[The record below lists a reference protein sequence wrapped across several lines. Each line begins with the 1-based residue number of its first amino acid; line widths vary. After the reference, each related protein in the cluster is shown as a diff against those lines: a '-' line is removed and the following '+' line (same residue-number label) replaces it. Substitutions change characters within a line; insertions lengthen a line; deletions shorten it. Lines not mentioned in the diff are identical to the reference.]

1 MSKIHDESVTV
12 PYIVYEGELA
22 RQERKEKR
30 LIIVIAL
37 TIILLFASNAAWL
50 YAWMQYDYASSDS
63 SVKIDGK
70 DGVANYIGNDGDI
83 NNGEDTGEKEST
95 NSN

>member
-22 RQERKEKR
+22 RQERKENR
-30 LIIVIAL
+30 LIVVIAL

-50 YAWMQYDYASSDS
+50 YAWMQYDYTSEE
-63 SVKIDGK
+63 SVSINGADGI
-70 DGVANYIGNDGDI
+70 ANYIGKNGDI
-83 NNGEDTGEKEST
+83 INGDY
-95 NSN
+95 

>member
-50 YAWMQYDYASSDS
+50 YAWMQYDYTSEE
-63 SVKIDGK
+63 SVSINGADGI
-70 DGVANYIGNDGDI
+70 ANYIGKNGDI
-83 NNGEDTGEKEST
+83 INGEY
-95 NSN
+95 

>member
-30 LIIVIAL
+30 LIIIIAL

-50 YAWMQYDYASSDS
+50 YAWMQYDYTSEE
-63 SVKIDGK
+63 SVSINGADGI
-70 DGVANYIGNDGDI
+70 ANYIGKNGDI
-83 NNGEDTGEKEST
+83 INGEY
-95 NSN
+95 

>member
-22 RQERKEKR
+22 RQERKENR
-30 LIIVIAL
+30 LIVVIVL

-50 YAWMQYDYASSDS
+50 YAWMQYDYTSEE
-63 SVKIDGK
+63 SVSIKGADGI
-70 DGVANYIGNDGDI
+70 ANYIGKNGDI
-83 NNGEDTGEKEST
+83 INGEY
-95 NSN
+95 

>member
-50 YAWMQYDYASSDS
+50 YAWMQYDYTSEE
-63 SVKIDGK
+63 SVSINGADGI
-70 DGVANYIGNDGDI
+70 ANYIGKMEI
-83 NNGEDTGEKEST
+83 
-95 NSN
+95 